1 MRKRS
6 FKIVLIALAATAV
19 LGVGVAV
26 AASSPSWAGGG
37 SAQTTQVTPG
47 SGPTNG
53 MQLRARDGTGPRH
66 SQNQTH
72 RGQQRLRDGTGPR
85 HDQRSAPNAN
95 RGANCPYRS

>member
-6 FKIVLIALAATAV
+6 FKIVLMALAITAV

-26 AASSPSWAGGG
+26 AASSPSWGSGG
-37 SAQTTQVTPG
+37 SAQATQVTRG
-47 SGPTNG
+47 SGATNG

-66 SQNQTH
+66 SQNQTQ
-72 RGQQRLRDGTGPR
+72 RGQRLRDGTGPR

>member
-6 FKIVLIALAATAV
+6 FKIVLLALAITAV

-37 SAQTTQVTPG
+37 SAQATQVTRG
-47 SGPTNG
+47 GGATNG
-53 MQLRARDGTGPRH
+53 MQLRARDGTGPCH
-66 SQNQTH
+66 SQNQTQ
-72 RGQQRLRDGTGPR
+72 RGQRLRDGTGPR

>member
-6 FKIVLIALAATAV
+6 FKIVLLALAITAV

-26 AASSPSWAGGG
+26 AAGSSSWASGG
-37 SAQTTQVTPG
+37 SAQATQVMRG
-47 SGPTNG
+47 GGATNG

-66 SQNQTH
+66 SQNQTQ
-72 RGQQRLRDGTGPR
+72 RGQRLRDGTGPR
-85 HDQRSAPNAN
+85 HDQRSAPNAD